1 MWLKHLLGF
10 NAYEEFVPECYALEN
25 EFRFEFDLYA
35 KFQYSNWAIPNT
47 DCFFFFYPP
56 KVFTNIFCTNKIL
69 LTNISFEIM
78 AINRKYAYWKIMLGH
93 LYRNFEDRF
102 QSQKRIDCEAARR
115 FYQPFSA
122 FLSVFQILKYFR
134 KGTYSHKHT
143 HTNTLN
149 SFAVTSNDSL
159 WLAYM
164 FCAENS

>member
-1 MWLKHLLGF
+1 MLCARKWIPVWIWFVRKVSVFKLGHSEHRLL
-10 NAYEEFVPECYALEN
+10 L
-25 EFRFEFDLYA
+25 
-35 KFQYSNWAIPNT
+35 
-47 DCFFFFYPP
+47 FFYPP